1 MSNILKGM
9 QPKRSMGN
17 EQFRKER
24 ASMHQEKVEGIDFNM
39 NWLPQKRQLRFLK
52 ACGLSHPFAYYLHE
66 KEDGTPKIFRRSNEE
81 KPESYE
87 TPEARIVGYGGAAG
101 GGKSDA
107 MLIALFIEI
116 LSNPGAKCGYFRRT
130 FSQLEGAGGAIMR
143 SKELFSDFPG
153 AKWNGSQRRWTF
165 ETLNNGIIEFCHANN
180 EDDVYNYQSQQ
191 FDAVAFDEAT
201 QFTRFQYRYI
211 MSRNRV
217 TVKGVA
223 PLVMM
228 GTNPGG
234 VGHQWFKKEFV
245 EAGEFE
251 KVHEVEV
258 APGVKEKHMFIP
270 AKLEDNIILNDRD
283 EGYRANLQGL
293 NEIERK
299 RLLEGDWDIHA
310 GQFFPRFSRDIHVID
325 SFEIP
330 DYWKRFISID
340 YGLDMSAVYWYALD
354 DVGFYYVYKELYK
367 PNLGLSQ
374 LAEEIHSMTTPLE
387 RDVLAYTVASP
398 DLWNR
403 RQETGKSGRQILVE
417 NGLGGYALRS
427 ADDRRIPGW
436 RVVREYL
443 RPFDDPMHD
452 GEGEP
457 KLVARVRIFGDRV
470 RKLQSHLPA
479 LQHDDNKPDDVS
491 GTPHEI
497 THAPES
503 FRYFCMSRPPLKS
516 LTPEREQ
523 EILIS
528 RKENLANRNKYTGY

>member
-1 MSNILKGM
+1 
-9 QPKRSMGN
+9 
-17 EQFRKER
+17 
-24 ASMHQEKVEGIDFNM
+24 
-39 NWLPQKRQLRFLK
+39 
-52 ACGLSHPFAYYLHE
+52 
-66 KEDGTPKIFRRSNEE
+66 
-81 KPESYE
+81 
-87 TPEARIVGYGGAAG
+87 
-101 GGKSDA
+101 
-107 MLIALFIEI
+107 
-116 LSNPGAKCGYFRRT
+116 
-130 FSQLEGAGGAIMR
+130 
-143 SKELFSDFPG
+143 
-153 AKWNGSQRRWTF
+153 
-165 ETLNNGIIEFCHANN
+165 
-180 EDDVYNYQSQQ
+180 
-191 FDAVAFDEAT
+191 
-201 QFTRFQYRYI
+201 
-211 MSRNRV
+211 
-217 TVKGVA
+217 
-223 PLVMM
+223 
-228 GTNPGG
+228 
-234 VGHQWFKKEFV
+234 
-245 EAGEFE
+245 
-251 KVHEVEV
+251 
-258 APGVKEKHMFIP
+258 
-270 AKLEDNIILNDRD
+270 
-283 EGYRANLQGL
+283 
-293 NEIERK
+293 
-299 RLLEGDWDIHA
+299 
-310 GQFFPRFSRDIHVID
+310 
-325 SFEIP
+325 
-330 DYWKRFISID
+330 
-340 YGLDMSAVYWYALD
+340 MSAVYWYALD

-443 RPFDDPMHD
+443 RPFEDPMHD